1 MAEYLGSFELS
12 NFDAKAPPA
21 KTQAFWE
28 IADASRAP
36 EDAEM
41 ARNQIYLSSDLPLAD
56 THADRTT
63 THFLSNQ

>member
-28 IADASRAP
+28 IVDASRAP

-41 ARNQIYLSSDLPLAD
+41 ADAIDALGSPNALTLA
-56 THADRTT
+56 APARQPAISQ
-63 THFLSNQ
+63 FG